1 MFVLTQKSLTMQ
13 EQDHY
18 TLPTP
23 RNTEEILKTYNHD
36 AQQMRAKAAK
46 ARIAARHQAD
56 RDARQRAALEQVP
69 PEHRI

>member
-1 MFVLTQKSLTMQ
+1 MP
-13 EQDHY
+13 EQDQY

-23 RNTEEILKTYNHD
+23 RNPEEIRRTYNLD

-46 ARIAARHQAD
+46 ARIAARRQAE